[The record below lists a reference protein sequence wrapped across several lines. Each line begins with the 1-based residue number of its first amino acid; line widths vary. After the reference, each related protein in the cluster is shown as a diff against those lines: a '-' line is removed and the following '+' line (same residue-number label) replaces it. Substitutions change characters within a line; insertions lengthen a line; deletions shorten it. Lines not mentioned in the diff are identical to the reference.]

1 RQKVNLDSHLPLC
14 IIASRMKSALV
25 VVDMQRYYLDATAAF
40 CRYHESCEPG
50 CLSYIRERCSE
61 LVIPNIQLLV
71 DAFHGA
77 ELPVIYLRLCGIKP
91 DRSDL
96 HPHFRRAYEKGL
108 ALGFEGI
115 YPLQSEDESR
125 VIDALAVE

>member
-1 RQKVNLDSHLPLC
+1 
-14 IIASRMKSALV
+14 
-25 VVDMQRYYLDATAAF
+25 
-40 CRYHESCEPG
+40 
-50 CLSYIRERCSE
+50 ERCSE

-125 VIDALAVE
+125 VIDALAVEDRDEVICKGTYSAFTSSPLEAYLEAKMINHLV